1 MTGSIIWA
9 RGRAALALGC
19 LALLIV
25 PMLGGCAPQRQWSRP
40 GIVQTE
46 FDRDAAACRRQA
58 SRATY
63 QDPFA
68 FASGRDQ
75 GLEHTVA
82 QEKVFEQCMFEK
94 GYRLEEK
101 PSGR

>member
-1 MTGSIIWA
+1 MTANIWT
-9 RGRAALALGC
+9 GERAAIVVLGC

-63 QDPFA
+63 RDPFA

-75 GLEHTVA
+75 GLEHAVA

-94 GYRLEEK
+94 GYRLEER
-101 PSGR
+101 PAGR